1 MERVP
6 AQISAKLKGRGI
18 MVATDGKGGSMRDER
33 AIEAEL
39 TRRGFAVL
47 AVSAATAFFLK
58 PDLVVTAP
66 PLGGYVVSLSTIGYG
81 HLWRKELGEEPVGPM
96 SAAELMRESLVIGD
110 VLRFEQ
116 EPSLPKDV
124 PFLVIVKDGIAL
136 ADIPW
141 RATPEEESAVSL
153 IVERINEGRDVWA
166 EVASASHRTMDAYNE
181 YARIHE
187 LELDVYFR

>member
-1 MERVP
+1 
-6 AQISAKLKGRGI
+6 
-18 MVATDGKGGSMRDER
+18 MRDEG

-39 TRRGFAVL
+39 TRRGFVVL

-58 PDLVVTAP
+58 PNLAVAAP

-81 HLWRKELGEEPVGPM
+81 HLWPMELGEESVGPM
-96 SAAELMRESLVIGD
+96 DAAEKLRESLAAGD

-116 EPSLPKDV
+116 EPSLPRDV
-124 PFLVIVKDGIAL
+124 PFLAIVKDGVEL

-141 RATPEEESAVSL
+141 RATPEEEPAVAL

-166 EVASASHRTMDAYNE
+166 EVASARHRTMDAYNE
-181 YARIHE
+181 CARIHE

>member
-1 MERVP
+1 M
-6 AQISAKLKGRGI
+6 RGGPLI
-18 MVATDGKGGSMRDER
+18 DER
-33 AIEAEL
+33 AIEADL

-81 HLWRKELGEEPVGPM
+81 HLWRKELGKEPVGPM

-166 EVASASHRTMDAYNE
+166 EVASTSHRTMDAYNE